1 MAKRKKASRKA
12 KPAISKRRPIRSLP
26 MILALVVIGIGVGAY
41 FVFAQKP
48 DSSIGKSDRS
58 VQKMND
64 PAQEPDKPG
73 KEADNPVKNPD
84 KPEADN
90 PEKKPANPVAVIQ
103 LEKGGTIEM
112 ELYAKDTPITANNFI
127 KLVNE
132 KFYDGLKFHRVEPG
146 FVVQTGDPKGTGMG
160 GPGYTIKDEKSPYK
174 HVRGAVG
181 MAKSSLPDSA
191 GSQWY
196 ICLDD
201 ASFLDGNYTV
211 FGKVIKGMEYVDKIE
226 VGDKMK
232 SVTMKQ

>member
-1 MAKRKKASRKA
+1 MSKKKKARATA
-12 KPAISKRRPIRSLP
+12 KPAPPKVNPIKKILMIPISLI
-26 MILALVVIGIGVGAY
+26 IIGGVVLAYSAL
-41 FVFAQKP
+41 QKP
-48 DSSIGKSDRS
+48 
-58 VQKMND
+58 N
-64 PAQEPDKPG
+64 
-73 KEADNPVKNPD
+73 
-84 KPEADN
+84 
-90 PEKKPANPVAVIQ
+90 NPVAVIQ

-112 ELYAKDTPITANNFI
+112 ELYPKETPITANNFI

-146 FVVQTGDPKGTGMG
+146 FVVQTGDPEGTGTG